1 MSHGRGSKGIS
12 TVIASFLLSMV
23 ILVVF
28 TYVFLSIVASTQSG
42 SLALKN
48 VIRYS
53 HKHEIAQLIANKSV
67 DRTYLLNIG
76 ASDIAVDKVVVRT
89 SDGFIEVR
97 DFLDVCSGSNT
108 IRAQEEAECS
118 VEYDYIAVITVEGV
132 VIYPQVPKPVIETL
146 IQYSSTTYMVSLVF
160 NITNPEEL
168 SSLFDVSDYLVDK
181 PYTRVQYVRGVKSD
195 KLLLLPPG
203 QESEFYNAT
212 LEADNIPFGV
222 VVVGYDPSWIREK
235 SANPAVES
243 QPRFIIMIAGPGFTG
258 SDSVRINNRNYPLSG
273 NGFRIVIR
281 NYTGVIEIRQVRQT
295 GNWQEIGTIACSST
309 IPGYCPSNYLPAIGA
324 WYYGSTD
331 RDLNLRLY
339 LNGFATYIARF
350 MRIASG
356 NAPTGETNYYPF
368 LFTGDIDGNG
378 LVDLIFITEDAYYG
392 DKNRINDMYG
402 SDDLSDWSTEP
413 LVIKLLQV
421 GRALGYEEGYVD
433 GGRFAG
439 LALYINLF
447 FHDNSHPDETQLED
461 IDRTDWVLR
470 ILLIDEYGNE
480 YVVREY
486 RYQEICNYHKT
497 RVTNFGKDNY
507 FVKISQ
513 SIYIPIPSAG
523 KYWVAIALQDP
534 YGTGR
539 TNDADVTIGIE
550 FIGVLPFIR

>member
-181 PYTRVQYVRGVKSD
+181 P
-195 KLLLLPPG
+195 
-203 QESEFYNAT
+203 
-212 LEADNIPFGV
+212 
-222 VVVGYDPSWIREK
+222 
-235 SANPAVES
+235 
-243 QPRFIIMIAGPGFTG
+243 
-258 SDSVRINNRNYPLSG
+258 
-273 NGFRIVIR
+273 
-281 NYTGVIEIRQVRQT
+281 
-295 GNWQEIGTIACSST
+295 
-309 IPGYCPSNYLPAIGA
+309 
-324 WYYGSTD
+324 
-331 RDLNLRLY
+331 
-339 LNGFATYIARF
+339 
-350 MRIASG
+350 
-356 NAPTGETNYYPF
+356 
-368 LFTGDIDGNG
+368 
-378 LVDLIFITEDAYYG
+378 
-392 DKNRINDMYG
+392 
-402 SDDLSDWSTEP
+402 
-413 LVIKLLQV
+413 
-421 GRALGYEEGYVD
+421 
-433 GGRFAG
+433 
-439 LALYINLF
+439 
-447 FHDNSHPDETQLED
+447 
-461 IDRTDWVLR
+461 
-470 ILLIDEYGNE
+470 
-480 YVVREY
+480 
-486 RYQEICNYHKT
+486 
-497 RVTNFGKDNY
+497 
-507 FVKISQ
+507 
-513 SIYIPIPSAG
+513 
-523 KYWVAIALQDP
+523 
-534 YGTGR
+534 
-539 TNDADVTIGIE
+539 
-550 FIGVLPFIR
+550 